1 MSVRLSLRHIDLRT
15 TARARARNPLLA
27 SCKFLR
33 GHRIVV
39 VVVVEKTEMHFGG
52 SGGFDLFRPRPSG
65 FILADAAAAI

>member
-39 VVVVEKTEMHFGG
+39 VVVEKTEMHFGG
-52 SGGFDLFRPRPSG
+52 SGGFDPFRPRPSG
-65 FILADAAAAI
+65 FILADAAAAT